1 MNIRRWKFIRR
12 IERISML
19 IGALTVIE
27 SMKTGCGGHTRW
39 SNVHRPRKI
48 GHAHKTRTALT
59 SKQSMILYIVTVSND
74 AALLITA
81 MRGNVEYPSEDAAV
95 RQKYVFIRRPITRV
109 YCCFPRAN
117 LMTTTTAIKRNER
130 IGNAKRRQAS

>member
-1 MNIRRWKFIRR
+1 MKIHSADRAHFHANWGTYSYR
-12 IERISML
+12 IDKDGLRGSHSL
-19 IGALTVIE
+19 IQCTSA
-27 SMKTGCGGHTRW
+27 SQ
-39 SNVHRPRKI
+39 N

-59 SKQSMILYIVTVSND
+59 SKQSMILYIVTVSDD

-81 MRGNVEYPSEDAAV
+81 MRGNVEHPSEDAAV